1 MNTNSAP
8 IHNLQIEQGVL
19 AALMTVSG
27 SYAQVEN
34 LLTVDDFYAVRHK
47 LIFQAIVSLDSK
59 NSPYDVVLV
68 NQWLDMNNH
77 GLASGGEQYLMQLM
91 SDAPS
96 SFYNLVPYAEKLK
109 DLTACRQVE
118 SEALKIIQQARHL
131 NVTRGELVQ
140 NAQAAFADLNTESG
154 SESLFHIHDAAANT
168 FQEMHRKI
176 EAAIAGETS
185 IKGIQTGIY
194 DLDKKLGDVEPGCLM
209 VVAARP
215 AMGKTTMMQVI
226 ANNVAVVQKK
236 PVLIMSGEMP
246 KEQIAMRLCCAIA
259 PADIGVVRN
268 SPHLL
273 PKDEF
278 TAYTNAVVMLKSIP
292 MHINDTSRPSI
303 ANIRESIRKIQH
315 QYGSIGIVLVD
326 YLQIMKTTRQFARE
340 DLKIAYFTGE
350 LKAMAKEFDCVIVL
364 LSQLNRELEKRPNKR
379 PMMSDLRESGAIEQ
393 DADQIIFL
401 YRDEVYNKETRYRGI
416 AEAIVGKN
424 RHGETGTAYMH
435 AQLKYCQF
443 SNLDPEALNEIQG
456 AEING
461 SQH

>member
-1 MNTNSAP
+1 MNTNTSP
-8 IHNLQIEQGVL
+8 IHNLQIEQAVL
-19 AALMTVSG
+19 AALMTVAG
-27 SYAQVEN
+27 SYAQVES
-34 LLTVDDFYAVRHK
+34 LLTEQDFHATRHK
-47 LIFQAIVSLDSK
+47 LIFNAIVDLDAK
-59 NSPYDVVLV
+59 NSPYDAVLV
-68 NQWLDMNNH
+68 NEWLEMRNH
-77 GLASGGEQYLMQLM
+77 GEASGGEKYLMQLM

-96 SFYNLVPYAEKLK
+96 SFYNLQSYVEKLK
-109 DLTACRQVE
+109 DFTACRQVE
-118 SEALKIIQQARHL
+118 AEALKVIQQARHL
-131 NVTRGELVQ
+131 TISRGELVQ

-194 DLDKKLGDVEPGCLM
+194 DLDKKLGDIEPGCLM

-215 AMGKTTMMQVI
+215 AMGKTTMLQLI

-236 PVLIMSGEMP
+236 PALIMSGEMP

-259 PADIGVVRN
+259 PANIGVVRN
-268 SPHLL
+268 SPHML
-273 PKDEF
+273 PKEEF
-278 TAYTNAVVMLKSIP
+278 TAYTNAVVMLKSVP

-303 ANIRESIRKIQH
+303 ANIRESIRKVKH
-315 QYGSIGIVLVD
+315 QYGSVGVVLVD
-326 YLQIMKTTRQFARE
+326 YLQIMKTTKQFARE

-350 LKAMAKEFDCVIVL
+350 LKAMAKEFECVIVL

-379 PMMSDLRESGAIEQ
+379 PVMSDLRESGAIEQ
-393 DADQIIFL
+393 DADQIVFL
-401 YRDEVYNKETRYRGI
+401 YRDEVYNKDSQYRGI

-424 RHGETGTAYMH
+424 RHGEACTAFMH

-443 SNLDPEALNEIQG
+443 TNLDHDALNQIQG
-456 AEING
+456 V
-461 SQH
+461 Q

>member
-1 MNTNSAP
+1 MNTP
-8 IHNLQIEQGVL
+8 IHNLQIEQAVL
-19 AALMTVSG
+19 AALMTVAG
-27 SYAQVEN
+27 SYAQVES
-34 LLTVDDFYAVRHK
+34 LLTEQDFHATRHK
-47 LIFQAIVSLDSK
+47 LIFNAIVDLDSK
-59 NSPYDVVLV
+59 NSPYDAVLV
-68 NQWLDMNNH
+68 NQWLEMRNY
-77 GLASGGEQYLMQLM
+77 GEASGGEKYLMQLM

-96 SFYNLVPYAEKLK
+96 SFYNLQSYAEKLK
-109 DLTACRQVE
+109 DFTACRQVE
-118 SEALKIIQQARHL
+118 AEALKVIQQARHL
-131 NVTRGELVQ
+131 TISRGELVQ

-168 FQEMHRKI
+168 FHEISQKM
-176 EAAIAGETS
+176 EAAIAGTTL

-194 DLDKKLGDVEPGCLM
+194 DLDKKLGDIEPGCLM

-226 ANNVAVVQKK
+226 ANNVAIVQKK

-246 KEQIAMRLCCAIA
+246 KEQIGMRLCCAMA
-259 PADIGVVRN
+259 PADIGLVRN
-268 SPHLL
+268 TPHLL

-278 TAYTNAVVMLKSIP
+278 TAYTNAVVMLKTMP
-292 MHINDTSRPSI
+292 MLINETPRPSI
-303 ANIRESIRKIQH
+303 ANVRESMRKIKH
-315 QYGSIGIVLVD
+315 KYGSIGAVFID
-326 YLQIMKTTRQFARE
+326 YLQIMKTTKQFARE

-350 LKAMAKEFDCVIVL
+350 LKAMAKEFDCVVVL

-416 AEAIVGKN
+416 AEAIIGKN
-424 RHGETGTAYMH
+424 RHGEAGTAYMH

-456 AEING
+456 A
-461 SQH
+461 